1 LNMNSH
7 TLLASISLLAFAG
20 CANVVHVT
28 PGTSLEVALA
38 RKPEM
43 LRMPLP
49 PPGPLVA
56 NNPTPRTR
64 HVYVPPVEPALPT
77 NDRIE
82 AVAEFFTEG
91 SDLMASGKNEEAI
104 SALEKAVQSDPGYT
118 EAWQRLGTAYEKSGN
133 SKKAREAFKHAQG
146 GEPSVTLR

>member
-1 LNMNSH
+1 MLCLRYSRLILLSGYKNVRNSANMMLIAFPRHLNMNSH

-77 NDRIE
+77 N
-82 AVAEFFTEG
+82 
-91 SDLMASGKNEEAI
+91 
-104 SALEKAVQSDPGYT
+104 
-118 EAWQRLGTAYEKSGN
+118 
-133 SKKAREAFKHAQG
+133 
-146 GEPSVTLR
+146 